1 MNSNTIARVS
11 ATIPE
16 SLVAFLDAYRE
27 QHALDSR
34 SAALVAAIEA
44 LRERE
49 LQRGYAE
56 LGQTQRENLET
67 YPPDTTDGLNLEDA
81 NAWR

>member
-16 SLVAFLDAYRE
+16 SLIAFLDTYRE

-44 LRERE
+44 LQERE

-56 LGQTQRENLET
+56 LGQAQLGNLET
-67 YPPDTTDGLNLEDA
+67 YPPETTDGLEIEDTQA
-81 NAWR
+81 S

>member
-1 MNSNTIARVS
+1 MNSNIIARVS

-16 SLVAFLDAYRE
+16 NLVEFLDEYRQE
-27 QHALDSR
+27 HALESR
-34 SAALVAAIEA
+34 SAALIAAIEA

-56 LGQTQRENLET
+56 LGQAQRQNLET
-67 YPPDTTDGLNLEDA
+67 YPADTTDGLDTEDT
-81 NAWR
+81 NAWH